1 MSYATALMA
10 PVDVYYEWID
20 ACEAIAKD
28 QAAAN
33 PVDSNPAAR
42 RAVPSAGARAGLA
55 PGEKMTDEDANF
67 IDDEG
72 VEDAEA
78 EYEIEE

>member
-1 MSYATALMA
+1 MRSALMA

-33 PVDSNPAAR
+33 PVEPSPAFR
-42 RAVPSAGARAGLA
+42 RAAPGAGRARADLA
-55 PGEKMTDEDANF
+55 PGEKFTDEDANF
-67 IDDEG
+67 IDDEDA
-72 VEDAEA
+72 EDAEA
-78 EYEIEE
+78 EYEVEE